1 VLIVEGP
8 DGAGKS
14 TLVRELSEYLKMP
27 IAPRVVTQRTEA
39 MIDLR
44 DWVDNNLEEGFQ
56 RTIFDRYRLISETI
70 YGPILRDQ
78 QHPGFD
84 DIAWLGP
91 RLAKF
96 YALGPI
102 IIYCL
107 PEFEVV
113 RDNLENDEDNEV
125 VLPRIKSIYS
135 AYINR
140 AALDFNLAG
149 SEVYLYNY
157 KMPFSQEE
165 KYIWFDT
172 INKHMLRKAAA

>member
-14 TLVRELSEYLKMP
+14 TLVRELSEYLEMP

-56 RTIFDRYRLISETI
+56 LTIFDRYRLISETI

-84 DIAWLGP
+84 DISWLGP
-91 RLAKF
+91 RLERF
-96 YALGPI
+96 YAIGPI

-107 PEFEVV
+107 PDLEVIQK
-113 RDNLENDEDNEV
+113 NLENDNDNEV

-149 SEVYLYNY
+149 SEVFLYNY
-157 KMPFSQEE
+157 TLPMTLEE
-165 KYIWFDT
+165 KHSWFDL
-172 INKHMLRKAAA
+172 INKQMERKVAA

>member
-1 VLIVEGP
+1 MLIVEGP
-8 DGAGKS
+8 DGAGKT
-14 TLVRELSEYLKMP
+14 TLVKELSEYLNIP
-27 IAPRVVTQRTEA
+27 VAPRVVTQRTEA

-84 DIAWLGP
+84 DLMWLGE
-91 RLAKF
+91 RLQKF
-96 YALGPI
+96 YNIGPI
-102 IIYCL
+102 LIYCL
-107 PEFEVV
+107 PKLEVV
-113 RDNLENDEDNEV
+113 QHNLENDEDNEV

-149 SEVYLYNY
+149 SEVYLYDY
-157 KMPFSQEE
+157 TLPFTIEE
-165 KYIWFDT
+165 KHAWFDT
-172 INKHMLRKAAA
+172 INKQMQRKIAA